1 MDINKKITD
10 VQIKEIALKNGL
22 TFKQLKTVI
31 QVESA
36 GTGFSKTSGKLLIQ
50 FEPHV
55 FHRQL
60 ATKKIV
66 SALKF
71 LGGTLYRVVIGNKT
85 IENKVDVQSKEY
97 QAFEEAVKINEDAA
111 YMATS
116 FGMGQIMGFNYRVCG
131 YCSAKE
137 MALDFEKSEA
147 QQVEAMVEFI
157 KSNSKMF
164 NALKANDWAGFAYY
178 YNGSGYKKFSYD
190 TKLADAYKK
199 L

>member
-1 MDINKKITD
+1 MSKNITD
-10 VQIKEIALKNGL
+10 KQIQEIALKSGL

-31 QVESA
+31 LVES
-36 GTGFSKTSGKLLIQ
+36 TGSGFQNNKLLIQ

-71 LGGTLYRVVIGNKT
+71 LGGTLYRVIVANKT
-85 IENKVDVQSKEY
+85 IENKVDIQSKEY
-97 QAFEEAVKINEDAA
+97 EAFEKAISINEDAA

-116 FGMGQIMGFNYRVCG
+116 FGMGQIMGFNYKLCG
-131 YCSAKE
+131 YKSAKE
-137 MALDFEKSEA
+137 MALDFEKGEY
-147 QQVEAMVEFI
+147 QQVEAMIQFI
-157 KSNSKMF
+157 KANSKMF
-164 NALKANDWAGFAYY
+164 NALKASDWAGFAYY
-178 YNGSGYKKFSYD
+178 YNGVSYKKFSYD